1 MGSSRRRDNALLVTT
16 IGLMCLLISVWF
28 IRRLKDTDEERIG
41 EAVTSY
47 INFPQAMDIVVDRDQ
62 TFQTPIARRV
72 NDLNSI
78 GELDA
83 KEEADS
89 KSEEK

>member
-1 MGSSRRRDNALLVTT
+1 
-16 IGLMCLLISVWF
+16 MCLLISVWF

-41 EAVTSY
+41 EAVISY
-47 INFPQAMDIVVDRDQ
+47 INFPQAMDIVVDRDK
-62 TFQTPIARRV
+62 TFQTPTARRV
-72 NDLNSI
+72 NYLNSI

>member
-1 MGSSRRRDNALLVTT
+1 MSELLLPSKGWIIVPDS
-16 IGLMCLLISVWF
+16 LDEDLWL

-41 EAVTSY
+41 EAVASY